1 MDARRDVINEKHRND
16 DLLRAVKKVEIEK
29 HLVENAADRELDH
42 AKYEIQRSRDELNSL
57 DSVVQQLEVEKRNLI
72 NDLKCM
78 QDTLDSKNN
87 EINNLH
93 ELVEK
98 IQDDKSKLSKKLSKL
113 LENEKELVTELDTL
127 KSGKRGSSIQNRAN
141 NGKSLTAKLDAH
153 IKNIEHERDFHRQ
166 EVETLQKLLK
176 AAQHDFHLRN
186 FPGIF
191 LMVDSKKEPTSIIS
205 AFFA

>member
-1 MDARRDVINEKHRND
+1 MQDKNHQLERRLQEMMEARREVINEKHRND

-29 HLVENAADRELDH
+29 HMVENAADRELDH
-42 AKYEIQRSRDELNSL
+42 AKFEIQRSRDELNSL

-98 IQDDKSKLSKKLSKL
+98 IQDDKSKLSKKISKL
-113 LENEKELVTELDTL
+113 LDNEKELVTELDTL

-141 NGKSLTAKLDAH
+141 SGKSLTSKLDAH
-153 IKNIEHERDFHRQ
+153 IKNIEHERDFHKQ

-176 AAQHDFHLRN
+176 ASQHEFHLRN
-186 FPGIF
+186 FPG
-191 LMVDSKKEPTSIIS
+191 
-205 AFFA
+205 

>member
-1 MDARRDVINEKHRND
+1 MDARREVINEKHRND

-98 IQDDKSKLSKKLSKL
+98 IQDDKSKLSKKISKL

-127 KSGKRGSSIQNRAN
+127 KSSKRGLSTQNRAN

-186 FPGIF
+186 FPG
-191 LMVDSKKEPTSIIS
+191 
-205 AFFA
+205 